1 MLYFSSL
8 LQTNPTYKPA
18 AKRLFD
24 ILDNCGEQYC
34 FLPNTKDIWLRD
46 FMPIRTKSGRFVSF
60 KYKPSYL
67 CGFDSITTD
76 FKRDVS
82 GNIDVDY
89 ELSEIN
95 LDGGN
100 VVFSPSR
107 EKAIISDR
115 VFSENPDRSA
125 DDLLCELQRLLEAKI
140 IIIPSLNSKY
150 DMTGH
155 ADGMVRFVDEN
166 TVIGNSPMSPGGL
179 EFRIKNTLKRHNI
192 SVIDFPYFE
201 LGKNSAVG
209 CYLNFLETE
218 KHIFLPVFGNTL
230 DSRAISKAKS
240 IFGKPVAT
248 VNIVEIATQGGCLNC
263 IAWEM

>member
-1 MLYFSSL
+1 MLYFSLL

-24 ILDNCGEQYC
+24 TLDNCGEQYC
-34 FLPNTKDIWLRD
+34 LLPNTKDIWLRD
-46 FMPIRTKSGRFVSF
+46 FMPIRTKSGRFLSF

-67 CGFDSITTD
+67 CGFDCITTD

-107 EKAIISDR
+107 EKAIISER
-115 VFSENPDRSA
+115 VFSENPDHSA

-140 IIIPSLNSKY
+140 IIIPSHKS

-166 TVIGNSPMSPGGL
+166 TVIGNTPMSPYGL
-179 EFRIKNTLKRHNI
+179 EYRIKNTLKHHSI

-209 CYLNFLETE
+209 CYLNYLETE
-218 KHIFLPVFGNTL
+218 NHILLPVFGNEL
-230 DSRAISKAKS
+230 DSRAISMANS
-240 IFGKPVAT
+240 IFVKPVAA
-248 VNIVEIATQGGCLNC
+248 VRIDEIATQGGCLNC
-263 IAWEM
+263 IAWEK

>member
-1 MLYFSSL
+1 MLYFSLL

-24 ILDNCGEQYC
+24 TLDNCGEQYC
-34 FLPNTKDIWLRD
+34 LLPNTKDIWLRD
-46 FMPIRTKSGRFVSF
+46 FMPIRTKSGRFLSF

-67 CGFDSITTD
+67 CGFDCITTD
-76 FKRDVS
+76 FERDVS
-82 GNIDVDY
+82 NNLHIDY
-89 ELSEIN
+89 ERSEIN

-107 EKAIISDR
+107 EKAIISER
-115 VFSENPDRSA
+115 VFSENPNRSA
-125 DDLLCELQRLLEAKI
+125 DDLICDLQRLLEAKI
-140 IIIPSLNSKY
+140 ILIPSLKPKS

-166 TVIGNSPMSPGGL
+166 TVIGNTPMSPSGL
-179 EFRIKNTLKRHNI
+179 EYRIKNTLKRHSI

-218 KHIFLPVFGNTL
+218 KHIFLPVFGNEL
-230 DSRAISKAKS
+230 DSRAISMANS
-240 IFGKPVAT
+240 IFAKPVAS
-248 VNIVEIATQGGCLNC
+248 VRIDEIATQGGCLNC

>member
-1 MLYFSSL
+1 MTYFSSL

-24 ILDNCGEQYC
+24 TLDNCGEQYC
-34 FLPNTKDIWLRD
+34 LLQNTKDIWLRD

-76 FKRDVS
+76 FERDVS
-82 GNIDVDY
+82 GNVDIEY
-89 ELSEIN
+89 ERSEIN

-107 EKAIISDR
+107 EKAIISER

-140 IIIPSLNSKY
+140 IIIPSLSPKY

-166 TVIGNSPMSPGGL
+166 TVIGNTPMSTGGL
-179 EFRIKNTLKRHNI
+179 EYRIKKTLKRHNI

-201 LGKNSAVG
+201 LDKNSAVG

-218 KHIFLPVFGNTL
+218 NRILFPVFVNEL
-230 DSRAISKAKS
+230 DNQAISRAKS
-240 IFGKPVAT
+240 IFSKPVAA
-248 VNIVEIATQGGCLNC
+248 VNIVEIAEQGGCLNC